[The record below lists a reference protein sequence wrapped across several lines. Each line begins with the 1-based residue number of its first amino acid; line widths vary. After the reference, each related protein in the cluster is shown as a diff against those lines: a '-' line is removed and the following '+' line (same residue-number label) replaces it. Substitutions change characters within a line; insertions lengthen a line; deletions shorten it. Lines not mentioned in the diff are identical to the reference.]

1 MKKYRLALW
10 SSILL
15 QFAAVPLEAANL
27 LQNPNFNGSLASWV
41 APYATYDATRSATA
55 DGTGSALAGFTLPS
69 NAAYGNANGVEQC
82 VDGIVPGTSYDFGG
96 KVFIP
101 SGQVGLGGGGSV
113 YIQWYGSAGCTG
125 TLTGNTNTAIALA
138 PPSSTNVW
146 YPLLASATAPA
157 GTSSVL
163 VIGEIQNNAGDGA
176 TFSVSFDEL
185 FLQTTPPVPQSVSVA
200 IPTVGMAGSG
210 LLVLSLA
217 GAALFLLR
225 RGA

>member
-1 MKKYRLALW
+1 M
-10 SSILL
+10 
-15 QFAAVPLEAANL
+15 
-27 LQNPNFNGSLASWV
+27 
-41 APYATYDATRSATA
+41 
-55 DGTGSALAGFTLPS
+55 
-69 NAAYGNANGVEQC
+69 
-82 VDGIVPGTSYDFGG
+82 
-96 KVFIP
+96 
-101 SGQVGLGGGGSV
+101 GLGGGGSV

-125 TLTGNTNTAIALA
+125 TLTGNTNTSIALA
-138 PPSSTNVW
+138 PPSSTNIW
-146 YPLLASATAPA
+146 YPLIASATAPA

-185 FLQTTPPVPQSVSVA
+185 FLQTTSPAPPSAP
-200 IPTVGMAGSG
+200 IPTLGTVGSG